1 MFFHLRM
8 FPEKKKKLSWTIRKV
23 DEVNS
28 KYLIIIYQA
37 VSAWYYVNARNT
49 TVSKTDA
56 IPAFG
61 EITV

>member
-1 MFFHLRM
+1 M
-8 FPEKKKKLSWTIRKV
+8 